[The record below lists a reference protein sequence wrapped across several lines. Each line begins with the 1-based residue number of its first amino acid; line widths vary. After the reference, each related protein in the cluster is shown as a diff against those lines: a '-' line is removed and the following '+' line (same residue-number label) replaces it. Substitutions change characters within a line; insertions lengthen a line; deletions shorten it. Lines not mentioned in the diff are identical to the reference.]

1 MEGERKSKLYNESA
15 FLLSF
20 RAMSA
25 ILRNPPLPFQL
36 VIRYKPCA
44 NHPDPPVRS
53 PPNTRVGLTNRA
65 RGRRYFADHAKAIV
79 ELCQPYLLE
88 PVPIPTLAEGA
99 PFVHHKRCVVVA
111 AGLR

>member
-1 MEGERKSKLYNESA
+1 VEGERKSKLYNESA

-44 NHPDPPVRS
+44 NHPDP
-53 PPNTRVGLTNRA
+53 G
-65 RGRRYFADHAKAIV
+65 
-79 ELCQPYLLE
+79 
-88 PVPIPTLAEGA
+88 
-99 PFVHHKRCVVVA
+99 
-111 AGLR
+111 